1 MSCPRS
7 IIDFEFVKSS
17 GGASGGG
24 GWVGTAG
31 SLGADLLKF
40 IGSSCGGGS
49 SGKIGSG
56 GKG

>member
-1 MSCPRS
+1 MSCPSS

-17 GGASGGG
+17 GGAIGGG

-49 SGKIGSG
+49 RGRIGNG